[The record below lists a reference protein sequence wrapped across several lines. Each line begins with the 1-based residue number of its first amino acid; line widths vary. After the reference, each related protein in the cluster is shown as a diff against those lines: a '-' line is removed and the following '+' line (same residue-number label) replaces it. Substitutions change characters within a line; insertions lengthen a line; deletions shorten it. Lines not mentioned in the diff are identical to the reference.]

1 LTVIALTR
9 QIGVIGT
16 DTQEFTSKA
25 TYDTWFA
32 AQNWNNF
39 VLDKD
44 TKYEIVH
51 IGGDEF
57 VALSEF
63 HTLPIIGHFSKDSI
77 TNSIINKAKEQ
88 GVEISRV
95 RFWANTAGISE
106 DKYRVEITG
115 HSGGTGIG
123 AIPIAL
129 VLGIVGVIAVLAIV
143 TFFLLMGVALYKAIT
158 GLADAIA
165 DAIKKYLP
173 WIIVGISAVAIVY
186 FVTRRPKEP
195 KQESIM
201 TRKHKPQVIMVREP
215 RKQAPKVMIVRE
227 TRRRQ

>member
-88 GVEISRV
+88 GVEISSV

-129 VLGIVGVIAVLAIV
+129 VLAIVGVIAVLAIV
-143 TFFLLMGVALYKAIT
+143 TFFLLMSVALYKSIT
-158 GLADAIA
+158 GIA

-186 FVTRRPKEP
+186 FITKKPPPPQYEQPEEP
-195 KQESIM
+195 KTSV
-201 TRKHKPQVIMVREP
+201 KVIR
-215 RKQAPKVMIVRE
+215 
-227 TRRRQ
+227 

>member
-1 LTVIALTR
+1 MTVVSLTR
-9 QIGVIGT
+9 HIGAIGT

-25 TYDTWFA
+25 TYDTWFK

-39 VLDKD
+39 VLDQD
-44 TKYEIVH
+44 DKYEIIH
-51 IGGDEF
+51 LGGDEF
-57 VALSEF
+57 VGLSEF
-63 HTLPIIGHFSKDSI
+63 HTLPKVGHFSKDSI
-77 TNSIINKAKEQ
+77 DNGIINKAKEQ
-88 GVEISRV
+88 GVEISRI
-95 RFWANTAGISE
+95 RFWANTAGYVE

-115 HSGGTGIG
+115 HVGGTGIG
-123 AIPIAL
+123 AINILL
-129 VLGIVGVIAVLAIV
+129 VIGIFSVIGLLVAA

-158 GLADAIA
+158 GIVDS
-165 DAIKKYLP
+165 IKKYLP
-173 WIIVGISAVAIVY
+173 WIIGAAAVVLVVY